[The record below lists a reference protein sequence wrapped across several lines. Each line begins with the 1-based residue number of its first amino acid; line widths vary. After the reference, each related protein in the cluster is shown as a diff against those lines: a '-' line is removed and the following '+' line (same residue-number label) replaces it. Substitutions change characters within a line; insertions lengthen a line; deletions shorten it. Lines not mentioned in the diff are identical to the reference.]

1 MRTLRQRSSAAKIQ
15 TAACQSYSSAAL
27 YSLKQANALI
37 RYHNTRI
44 PPGSARRAD
53 RVISKPQM
61 IAARNEMLFG
71 TGAKP
76 ERPYRWSARVRYGLA
91 REHAYTRVIAPER
104 HFQYDAPRR

>member
-1 MRTLRQRSSAAKIQ
+1 
-15 TAACQSYSSAAL
+15 
-27 YSLKQANALI
+27 
-37 RYHNTRI
+37 
-44 PPGSARRAD
+44 
-53 RVISKPQM
+53 M